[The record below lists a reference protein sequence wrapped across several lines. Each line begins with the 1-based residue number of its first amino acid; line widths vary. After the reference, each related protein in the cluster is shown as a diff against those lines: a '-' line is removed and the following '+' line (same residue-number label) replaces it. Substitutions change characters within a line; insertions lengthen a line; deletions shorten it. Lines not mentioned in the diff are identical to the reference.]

1 MKLACLQ
8 KKILEFNLKAD
19 ADQLDINFSLV

>member
-8 KKILEFNLKAD
+8 KKVLEFNLKAD
-19 ADQLDINFSLV
+19 ADQLDINFPLL